1 MTTFALLLITGLGL
15 GALYFLIAA
24 GLSLIWGLMRV
35 LNFAH
40 GAFFT
45 VAAYA
50 GWWASGLASGAPP
63 GVQWILAVVV
73 AIVVGG
79 VFATLTEV
87 VLVRP
92 LYARHVGQVLVT
104 VGLAL
109 ATAVEGTHL
118 AMEDVFIF
126 FNPAHKDWR
135 RTLDRCVPFLASEIK
150 QELEMLGGFKRLGD
164 LWQQVES
171 SVNSLRALLGPCMKQ
186 MRGPVGFWIGTRATV
201 PPARTSSSPRAA
213 CIS

>member
-1 MTTFALLLITGLGL
+1 MTTIALLLITGLGL

-50 GWWASGLASGAPP
+50 GWSASRMVVGASPDL
-63 GVQWILAVVV
+63 QWLVAVVV
-73 AIVVGG
+73 AVVVGG

-87 VLVRP
+87 VLIRP
-92 LYARHVGQVLVT
+92 LYARRVGQVLVT

-109 ATAVEGTHL
+109 ATISLV
-118 AMEDVFIF
+118 
-126 FNPAHKDWR
+126 
-135 RTLDRCVPFLASEIK
+135 
-150 QELEMLGGFKRLGD
+150 QGGFGSAPRRLALPAWMTNTTTIVGANIPNTRM
-164 LWQQVES
+164 LVIA
-171 SVNSLRALLGPCMKQ
+171 VALLVFALLLFFLQ
-186 MRGPVGFWIGTRATV
+186 RTRFGLIV
-201 PPARTSSSPRAA
+201 RAG
-213 CIS
+213 